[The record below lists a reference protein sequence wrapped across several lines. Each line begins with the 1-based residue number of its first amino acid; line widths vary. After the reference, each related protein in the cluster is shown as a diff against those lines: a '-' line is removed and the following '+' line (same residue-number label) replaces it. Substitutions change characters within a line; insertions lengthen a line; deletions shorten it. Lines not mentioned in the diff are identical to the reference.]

1 MALARGA
8 ADADNGPR
16 MPSPTSVPD
25 RDPTAW
31 FRRVLVLLL
40 GFGMVGLLAELLLL
54 KHFEEFWQYS
64 PLGLIGLALASL
76 VWYSLGGGAASLR
89 LLRATMVLFII
100 AGLAGVV
107 LHYRGSLE
115 FQLEM
120 DPTQH
125 GWALFKKVIQAKTP
139 PALAPGI
146 MVQLGLLGL
155 VFAYRHPAF
164 DRTSAS
170 TSRTKGVLGR

>member
-1 MALARGA
+1 
-8 ADADNGPR
+8 
-16 MPSPTSVPD
+16 MPSPTPVQD
-25 RDPTAW
+25 RAPAAW

-40 GFGMVGLLAELLLL
+40 GFGLIGLLADLLLL
-54 KHFEEFWQYS
+54 KHFEEFWQVA
-64 PLGLIGLALASL
+64 PLLLIGLALASI

-89 LLRATMVLFII
+89 LLRAMMMLFIV
-100 AGLAGVV
+100 AGMAGVV

-115 FQLEM
+115 FQIEM
-120 DPTQH
+120 NPAQH
-125 GWALFKKVIQAKTP
+125 GWALFRKVIQAKTP

-155 VFAYRHPAF
+155 AFAYRHPAF

-170 TSRTKGVLGR
+170 SSRTKGA